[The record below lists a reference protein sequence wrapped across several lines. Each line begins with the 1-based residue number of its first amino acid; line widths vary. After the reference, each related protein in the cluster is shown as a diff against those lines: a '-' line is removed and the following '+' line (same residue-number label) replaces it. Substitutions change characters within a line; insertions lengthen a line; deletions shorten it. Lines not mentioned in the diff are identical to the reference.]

1 MIMSLT
7 NQTRMPLLF
16 STPRFLRLARYMPHV
31 GKAREEDLKEGKID
45 QAEYDRIESL
55 DDGSTLHN
63 LRLELI

>member
-1 MIMSLT
+1 
-7 NQTRMPLLF
+7 
-16 STPRFLRLARYMPHV
+16 MPHV